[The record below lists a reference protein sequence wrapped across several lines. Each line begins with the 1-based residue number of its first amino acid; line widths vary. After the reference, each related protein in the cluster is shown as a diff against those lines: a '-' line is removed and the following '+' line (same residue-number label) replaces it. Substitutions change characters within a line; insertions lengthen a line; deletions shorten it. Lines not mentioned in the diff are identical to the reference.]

1 MPVTAEAMEC
11 AEILLQISPSA
22 VERDVGKI
30 CAAALFNVDGVDPDS
45 LFSATVDVY
54 TKLRHDVGSTY
65 VGLILLHFLTLLF
78 RQVPKLIARIL
89 IAVKGGGGGGLKV
102 RELSDHCR
110 SHLGRAVA
118 RLPTGQ
124 VFDLWM
130 TILFHIADD
139 SKDDNLLLLVDQGGG
154 SFFLSDTITG

>member
-1 MPVTAEAMEC
+1 M
-11 AEILLQISPSA
+11 
-22 VERDVGKI
+22 
-30 CAAALFNVDGVDPDS
+30 
-45 LFSATVDVY
+45 
-54 TKLRHDVGSTY
+54 
-65 VGLILLHFLTLLF
+65 LHFLTLLF

-89 IAVKGGGGGGLKV
+89 IAVKGGCGGGGGLKV

-139 SKDDNLLLLVDQGGG
+139 TKDDNLLLLVDQGGG
-154 SFFLSDTITG
+154 ALLFDTTAG